1 MVAGSICES
10 TDLMHLSYGRSF
22 DHQEGNYKVISP
34 PLGSFSFRFCSF
46 DGFRWFAFLFCVFF
60 GKPFFGRKI
69 RDSDRLVSWSFVLL
83 RLRVLAK
90 FAKHIAD
97 AMVIFVRRWT
107 SVKLCVPGSK
117 LLIFFMYEC
126 MYYLYI
132 YTYIYIFVSMYTIIR
147 IYIYMYLGMVILA
160 VGRESWVHGYIKLK
174 KRPYCWV
181 HDLGAV
187 PSDYQERWLHYE
199 ESSPLLIGFS
209 DFPLDGIFVTIFFWD
224 FSIGF
229 CLGKNG

>member
-1 MVAGSICES
+1 M
-10 TDLMHLSYGRSF
+10 
-22 DHQEGNYKVISP
+22 
-34 PLGSFSFRFCSF
+34 
-46 DGFRWFAFLFCVFF
+46 
-60 GKPFFGRKI
+60 
-69 RDSDRLVSWSFVLL
+69 LL

-107 SVKLCVPGSK
+107 SLKLCVPGSK

-160 VGRESWVHGYIKLK
+160 VGRES
-174 KRPYCWV
+174 
-181 HDLGAV
+181 
-187 PSDYQERWLHYE
+187 
-199 ESSPLLIGFS
+199 
-209 DFPLDGIFVTIFFWD
+209 
-224 FSIGF
+224 
-229 CLGKNG
+229 